1 MHTSISESKIILNHN
16 ILKMK
21 FKLIKDKEFFQ
32 IVCDKKS
39 VKEIIDWD
47 SKAYEIEWYASTK
60 DKDRMNDIV
69 EPSAF
74 EDTIKQYMT
83 NPIVLLQHD
92 MDKPIGNVIEASID
106 DKWLFIK
113 ARITED
119 TDGVFSK
126 LKNWVLR
133 TFSIWYRVKDFE
145 TEENTDAEWNYVFTN
160 IIKALELF
168 EISLVSV
175 PANPFALVK
184 SFDSCFAKEEE
195 PEEEKV
201 EEEKEEFENIFDD
214 EEKVEE
220 PKEEEIDAEKK
231 DNEEKEDTEE
241 EKDNEQESEE
251 SAHTDEE
258 WAENEEKL
266 PEAIHWNVEIHKE
279 NESEEWKVIEWEVV
293 EWEEVVEDEDVPL
306 DIQAEVPENKEADE
320 NSEISAESDCD
331 DSENDSETES
341 NDESNGETNDAEV
354 VEESKSIEVEHKSFE
369 NAEFKTLESS
379 VKSLYDKLDE
389 KDAEIKALKTEVANQ
404 NELLKWAI
412 EVMLQL
418 DHAVKNTAIMSWSSY
433 QAPATKNNWPY
444 GKLADLIKKANS

>member
-1 MHTSISESKIILNHN
+1 
-16 ILKMK
+16 MK

-39 VKEIIDWD
+39 VKEITDGEN
-47 SKAYEIEWYASTK
+47 KAYEIEWYASTK

-69 EPSAF
+69 EPTAF
-74 EDTIKQYMT
+74 ENTLKQYMT

-92 MDKPIGNVIEASID
+92 MDKPIWNVIEASID
-106 DKWLFIK
+106 DKGLFIK
-113 ARITED
+113 AKITED

-145 TEENTDAEWNYVFTN
+145 TMENEDAEWNYVFTN
-160 IIKALELF
+160 VIKELELF

-184 SFDSCFAKEEE
+184 SFDSCFKAEEE
-195 PEEEKV
+195 META
-201 EEEKEEFENIFDD
+201 
-214 EEKVEE
+214 EE
-220 PKEEEIDAEKK
+220 PKEEEVV
-231 DNEEKEDTEE
+231 EEKEDNTDENPEE
-241 EKDNEQESEE
+241 ENHQEE
-251 SAHTDEE
+251 DEE
-258 WAENEEKL
+258 AKEEENEEKK
-266 PEAIHWNVEIHKE
+266 ECSTDEEIAETVEEEKKE
-279 NESEEWKVIEWEVV
+279 IGATVEWEVV
-293 EWEEVVEDEDVPL
+293 EWEEVVEDESTESESEEKSPTD
-306 DIQAEVPENKEADE
+306 EEENKPLTAEDYEKTIDAIKKADE

-341 NDESNGETNDAEV
+341 NDEVVDETSNDEV
-354 VEESKSIEVEHKSFE
+354 VEESKSMDVEHKSFE

-404 NELLKWAI
+404 NELLKWAM

-433 QAPATKNNWPY
+433 EAPATKNAWPY
-444 GKLADLIKKANS
+444 GKLANLIKKANS

>member
-1 MHTSISESKIILNHN
+1 
-16 ILKMK
+16 MK

-106 DKWLFIK
+106 DKGLFIK

-195 PEEEKV
+195 QEEEKV
-201 EEEKEEFENIFDD
+201 VEEEKKEEFENIFDD
-214 EEKVEE
+214 EEKPSEE
-220 PKEEEIDAEKK
+220 DAEKK

-241 EKDNEQESEE
+241 AEESNEQESEE
-251 SAHTDEE
+251 IAHTEEE
-258 WAENEEKL
+258 WAENEENL
-266 PEAIHWNVEIHKE
+266 PEAIHGNVEIHKE
-279 NESEEWKVIEWEVV
+279 NESEEWKVIEWEIV
-293 EWEEVVEDEDVPL
+293 EWEEVIEDEDVPL

-320 NSEISAESDCD
+320 NSEISAEIDCD

-404 NELLKWAI
+404 NELLKWAM

-418 DHAVKNTAIMSWSSY
+418 DHAVKNTAIVSWSSY

-444 GKLADLIKKANS
+444 GKLANLIKKANS

>member
-1 MHTSISESKIILNHN
+1 MMSELQMHTSISKSKIILNHN

-92 MDKPIGNVIEASID
+92 MDKPIGTVIEASID
-106 DKWLFIK
+106 EKGLFIK

-184 SFDSCFAKEEE
+184 SFDSCFKAEEE
-195 PEEEKV
+195 IETA
-201 EEEKEEFENIFDD
+201 
-214 EEKVEE
+214 EE
-220 PKEEEIDAEKK
+220 PKEEEAV
-231 DNEEKEDTEE
+231 EEKEDLPE
-241 EKDNEQESEE
+241 ESEE
-251 SAHTDEE
+251 WKEE
-258 WAENEEKL
+258 ENNEEKTNSDDGITDSEEL
-266 PEAIHWNVEIHKE
+266 PEAVHWNVEIHKE
-279 NESEEWKVIEWEVV
+279 NESQEWKVIEWEVV
-293 EWEEVVEDEDVPL
+293 EWEEVVEEEQPKE
-306 DIQAEVPENKEADE
+306 EVVEEWKEVEEVENKEEEKADE

-331 DSENDSETES
+331 NSENDSETES
-341 NDESNGETNDAEV
+341 NDEVVDETSNDEV
-354 VEESKSIEVEHKSFE
+354 VEESKSMEVEHKSFE

-389 KDAEIKALKTEVANQ
+389 KDAEIKALKTEIANQ
-404 NELLKWAI
+404 NELLKWAM

-433 QAPATKNNWPY
+433 EAPATKNAWPY
-444 GKLADLIKKANS
+444 GKLANLIKKANS

>member
-1 MHTSISESKIILNHN
+1 MHTSISKSKIILNHN

-92 MDKPIGNVIEASID
+92 MDKPIWTVIEASID
-106 DKWLFIK
+106 EKWLFIK

-119 TDGVFSK
+119 TDWVFSK

-184 SFDSCFAKEEE
+184 SFDSCFKAEE
-195 PEEEKV
+195 
-201 EEEKEEFENIFDD
+201 D
-214 EEKVEE
+214 EETAEE
-220 PKEEEIDAEKK
+220 PKEEAV
-231 DNEEKEDTEE
+231 EEKED
-241 EKDNEQESEE
+241 
-251 SAHTDEE
+251 
-258 WAENEEKL
+258 L
-266 PEAIHWNVEIHKE
+266 PE
-279 NESEEWKVIEWEVV
+279 ESEEWKEEENNEEETNSDDGITDNEEKKECSTDEEIAETV
-293 EWEEVVEDEDVPL
+293 EET
-306 DIQAEVPENKEADE
+306 KADE

-341 NDESNGETNDAEV
+341 NDEVVDETSNDEV
-354 VEESKSIEVEHKSFE
+354 VEESKSMEVEHKGIE
-369 NAEFKTLESS
+369 KAEFNSF
-379 VKSLYDKLDE
+379 VKSFNQKLDE
-389 KDAEIKALKTEVANQ
+389 KDEQIKKLQTQIANQ
-404 NELLKWAI
+404 NELMKWAI
-412 EVMLQL
+412 EVMIQL
-418 DHAVKNTAIMSWSSY
+418 EHAVKNTAIQSWSSY
-433 QAPATKNNWPY
+433 QAPASKSSWQY
-444 GKLADLIKKANS
+444 GKIAQLLKKANS